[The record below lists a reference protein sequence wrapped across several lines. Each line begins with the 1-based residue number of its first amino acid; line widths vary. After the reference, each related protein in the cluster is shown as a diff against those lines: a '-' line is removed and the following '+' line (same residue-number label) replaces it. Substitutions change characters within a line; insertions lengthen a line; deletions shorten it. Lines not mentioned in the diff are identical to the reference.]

1 MGRNSR
7 LWSYVLLFFS
17 GVVVVM
23 TLLVTSRQAR
33 VLAEEERAKLDLLA
47 EATRRMADLT
57 IPSQDYTFI
66 YEVIQRNETVPVVLT
81 DEDLYPLSIRN
92 VPSEYTETAGGV
104 AQLVEELG
112 REHEPIRIELPSGGV
127 NFIFY
132 GSSEVLRQ
140 LRYYP
145 YVQLLLILVLVLL
158 GYVVVHH
165 ARRAEQ
171 NFVWVGMAKETAHQ
185 LGTPISSL
193 MGWLHLL
200 DEEESQR
207 ELRESLALDVGRLQR
222 VAERFSKIGA
232 VPQLDDVDV
241 VSTVR
246 ESVAYMQSR
255 VPRRVVL
262 ELREPSL
269 SLRVPHNAVLLQ
281 WVVENLIRNAV
292 DAVGR
297 EGRIG
302 VEVYFAPRWVYID
315 CRDSGCGI
323 ARGRWRAI
331 FRPGYS
337 TKSRGWGLGL
347 SLARRI
353 VREYHHGRIFVQWSS
368 PSEGTLFRVMLR
380 VRGSRSGKGKHI

>member
-1 MGRNSR
+1 
-7 LWSYVLLFFS
+7 
-17 GVVVVM
+17 M
-23 TLLVTSRQAR
+23 TLFVTSRQAR
-33 VLAEEERAKLDLLA
+33 VLAEEERAKIDLWA
-47 EATRRMADLT
+47 EAIRRMADLNV
-57 IPSQDYTFI
+57 PSQDYTFI

-81 DEDLYPLSIRN
+81 DEGLYPLSIRN
-92 VPSEYTETAGGV
+92 VSSKYTETAGGV

-112 REHEPIRIELPSGGV
+112 REHDPIKIDLPSGGV
-127 NFIFY
+127 NYIFY
-132 GSSEVLRQ
+132 GSSEVLQQ

-145 YVQLLLILVLVLL
+145 YVQLLFISVLVML

-200 DEEESQR
+200 EEEGSQR

-232 VPQLDDVDV
+232 VPQLDSEDV
-241 VSTVR
+241 VLTVR
-246 ESVAYMQSR
+246 ESVEYMR
-255 VPRRVVL
+255 ARMPRRVVL

-269 SLRVPHNAVLLQ
+269 SLRVPHNAILLQ

-297 EGRIG
+297 EGRIDLA
-302 VEVYFAPRWVYID
+302 VYFSPRWVYID

-323 ARGRWRAI
+323 PRGKWRAI

-347 SLARRI
+347 SLSRRI
-353 VREYHHGRIFVQWSS
+353 VREYHHGRICVQWSS

-380 VRGSRSGKGKHI
+380 VRRNGTRKSKHI